1 MAERCIPTALLFQN
15 VSRHLGGHASATVFA
30 YLSLCTESMAAFSV
44 DTTDF
49 ASELTREAVTPTYET
64 VAKTDDVIVMSKSS
78 WMPGVSTVYGAGI
91 FITAS
96 ATEANLQ
103 AFHEWA
109 AAVAFEA
116 SDTVTETIKMQ
127 SKQGA

>member
-15 VSRHLGGHASATVFA
+15 VSHFLSGTAGSAVFA
-30 YLSLCTESMAAFSV
+30 YMTLCEEDMAAFTV

-49 ASELTREAVTPTYET
+49 TTETTREAVTPTEET
-64 VAKTDDVIVMSKSS
+64 ITKTNDTVVMAKSS
-78 WMPGVSTVYGAGI
+78 WAPGAVTVYGAGV
-91 FITAS
+91 
-96 ATEANLQ
+96 ATGLDDATIQ

-109 AAVAFEA
+109 ASVTFEA
-116 SDTVTETIKMQ
+116 SDTVTETIKVQ